1 MFVRVSNTKIFCSKK
16 KLVFFVVVRSAYLQ
30 RRLVGGV
37 PNGIL
42 DLKDIE
48 NDFKGRENIPLG

>member
-1 MFVRVSNTKIFCSKK
+1 MFQIQKYFVPKRNLF
-16 KLVFFVVVRSAYLQ
+16 FFVVVRSAYLQ

-37 PNGIL
+37 PNGIS